1 MVMTMNPM
9 GSHHDLFSKGVGV
22 VMRGTRENSNVDI
35 VSSTLGSDVEAMS
48 MKVGGIGAMEIVRM
62 GFTGRLRSKCGH
74 LVVEN
79 DVTLGA
85 SLHQDHRPRDESV
98 EESSG
103 EGDVGVVNRDS
114 LDNKVDRDGLTTAV
128 EATKNVQLIA
138 SEDRRGRWRCD
149 PLQGLKKRWARFSVC
164 SAFHAQG
171 RA

>member
-1 MVMTMNPM
+1 MEGGRPMVMTMNPM

-79 DVTLGA
+79 DVTLGT

-114 LDNKVDRDGLTTAV
+114 LDNKVDRAV
-128 EATKNVQLIA
+128 GSMGRSGCSQERWIDSSLHCLFKGTSWSGGEAGG
-138 SEDRRGRWRCD
+138 SWG
-149 PLQGLKKRWARFSVC
+149 
-164 SAFHAQG
+164 
-171 RA
+171 